1 MTTTI
6 IILAVM
12 AALIIGFHVGCE
24 ATMRAIRSGGKW
36 RLTYAEQTELDR
48 LMEKALAKRGGQE

>member
-12 AALIIGFHVGCE
+12 AALIVGFHVGCE
-24 ATMRAIRSGGKW
+24 ATMRAIRSGSRW
-36 RLTYAEQTELDR
+36 RLTYPEQAELDR
-48 LMEKALAKRGGQE
+48 LMGKALAKREGQE